1 MATALPLHPLDVGS
15 GSHTTPLGDGVQEPL
30 KAAAA
35 ADEKSDIPPMTAS
48 QKRNRLRKIAER
60 AQLTKGEQEE
70 CAVKQQSSHALEER
84 MGKLEKDSSE
94 RHASVEERLEYVE
107 KLLGDSADKH
117 AKWEQAHA
125 EVEGAIV
132 DLSDGFEMLRKR
144 LEELCRTLPEQ
155 EEVDQV
161 WSSIHKMEVR
171 ANEQAMKTMTL
182 EGKLKQWQ
190 QEYDPRRYISEEF
203 EFENGKMGAE
213 EEEEEEA
220 QEEEEEEEEGSG
232 DSLSD
237 YGDVVGM
244 LEVIESDFAR
254 AEATAQKEN
263 DTFMTVSK
271 VDKEA
276 KSTDIEHK
284 TAKKQDEEDHEG
296 TQKEL
301 DAAEYLLRVYR
312 RFLGGHQ
319 PHFANQRGLRLL
331 NGSRSFTM
339 DRCFCDSGGLI

>member
-1 MATALPLHPLDVGS
+1 MPS
-15 GSHTTPLGDGVQEPL
+15 G
-30 KAAAA
+30 
-35 ADEKSDIPPMTAS
+35 
-48 QKRNRLRKIAER
+48 
-60 AQLTKGEQEE
+60 
-70 CAVKQQSSHALEER
+70 
-84 MGKLEKDSSE
+84 
-94 RHASVEERLEYVE
+94 
-107 KLLGDSADKH
+107 
-117 AKWEQAHA
+117 AHA

-132 DLSDGFEMLRKR
+132 DLSDGFEVLRKR

-220 QEEEEEEEEGSG
+220 QEEEEEGEEGSG

-244 LEVIESDFAR
+244 LELIESDFAR
-254 AEATAQKEN
+254 AEATAKKEN
-263 DTFMTVSK
+263 
-271 VDKEA
+271 
-276 KSTDIEHK
+276 
-284 TAKKQDEEDHEG
+284 G
-296 TQKEL
+296 
-301 DAAEYLLRVYR
+301 R
-312 RFLGGHQ
+312 
-319 PHFANQRGLRLL
+319 
-331 NGSRSFTM
+331 GSRR
-339 DRCFCDSGGLI
+339 DACIRPYDDCFRQRHDIRDHVRHAGRSARASG

>member
-1 MATALPLHPLDVGS
+1 MATGLPLDVGS
-15 GSHTTPLGDGVQEPL
+15 GSRTTPPGDGVQEPL

-60 AQLTKGEQEE
+60 AQLRKGEQEE
-70 CAVKQQSSHALEER
+70 YAVRQQSSAWQ
-84 MGKLEKDSSE
+84 
-94 RHASVEERLEYVE
+94 ASVEERLEYVE

-203 EFENGKMGAE
+203 EFENG
-213 EEEEEEA
+213 
-220 QEEEEEEEEGSG
+220 
-232 DSLSD
+232 
-237 YGDVVGM
+237 
-244 LEVIESDFAR
+244 
-254 AEATAQKEN
+254 
-263 DTFMTVSK
+263 
-271 VDKEA
+271 
-276 KSTDIEHK
+276 
-284 TAKKQDEEDHEG
+284 
-296 TQKEL
+296 
-301 DAAEYLLRVYR
+301 
-312 RFLGGHQ
+312 
-319 PHFANQRGLRLL
+319 
-331 NGSRSFTM
+331 
-339 DRCFCDSGGLI
+339 